1 MSADQKARRAAITKA
16 LKAGGAKPRKG
27 HLRLQTGDLFW
38 YVDVRA
44 DSPAPTAAL
53 VFEVGGWLPAASP
66 EPEGGAIDCPLL
78 ADVRVGEDVT
88 GAAAELLALLS
99 PVTDVTALRAFIQQ
113 GALPGAL
120 VDQSLR
126 AVLDGDD

>member
-1 MSADQKARRAAITKA
+1 MDQKARRTAITKA

-27 HLRLQTGDLFW
+27 HLRLQAGEVFW

-44 DSPAPTAAL
+44 DSPSPTAAL
-53 VFEVGGWLPAASP
+53 AFEVGGWLPAAGP

-78 ADVRVGEDVT
+78 ADVPIGEDVS
-88 GAAAELLALLS
+88 AAAQQLVALVA
-99 PVTDVTALRAFIQQ
+99 PVTDLAALRAFVDR

-120 VDQSLR
+120 VDRKLR
-126 AVLDGDD
+126 ALLDG